1 MTAPMRMTSALDAAV
16 EARIRSDA
24 RLDGA
29 RATALK
35 LASAGLCLAL
45 LGAGIGAAL
54 YGFGQSQDRVVAAD
68 TIAQAIARA
77 LEQTSLRTEGEVRM
91 AEGQS
96 VALAP
101 GAQVSLAP
109 GGVVKIDPASTVR
122 VESPPAPTRPTP
134 SQLQPDARAAASA
147 RVVTEFTVF
156 KSVSFGTGSVVTG
169 WTFANSEQPTPSTQY
184 CYYAQ
189 ALPEGALVRIDIAAN
204 GTMLRNLKERP
215 GVDLVAAFD
224 RCVWFAG

>member
-1 MTAPMRMTSALDAAV
+1 MTAPVRMKSALDAAV

-24 RLDGA
+24 RLDAA
-29 RATALK
+29 RAAALK
-35 LASAGLCLAL
+35 LAGAGLCLAL

-54 YGFGQSQDRVVAAD
+54 YGFGQSQDRVLAAD
-68 TIAQAIARA
+68 TIAQAISTA
-77 LEQTSLRTEGEVRM
+77 LGQTALRTDGEVRL
-91 AEGQS
+91 AAGQT

-101 GAQVSLAP
+101 GAQVALAP
-109 GGVVKIDPASTVR
+109 GGSVKVDPASTVR
-122 VESPPAPTRPTP
+122 VESPPVSERPAQA
-134 SQLQPDARAAASA
+134 QLRPEAKAAAQA

-156 KSVSFGTGSVVTG
+156 KSVAFGSGSVVTG
-169 WTFANSEQPTPSTQY
+169 WTFANSEQPLPSAQY